1 MVDNYII
8 NKIAC
13 YLPNS
18 KVYSFSKYIHNKILC
33 RYFFEKVH
41 LHSVYVVYPS
51 KSLEIVVIPKNKN
64 LDYDVNYNKNFEGYN
79 NSSIKNN
86 MFFYMQLEKEIYAFQ
101 FIPPKTEI
109 IVLDENIDEL
119 YFYSK
124 SDTIFWLVV
133 NHTHVYKFNNYVR
146 ETKINLSEGFF
157 FEEFLIDEIV
167 YSNFFGEQFVVH
179 NLIKNKSFNIEF
191 SQSAYYSVLSKEYI
205 LVDFSQT
212 DKLIDPNPLP
222 NNTYSKPVEKR
233 NSLFK
238 FHFVDNYDKGRISL
252 EFISFLPYP
261 LNFESFNEY
270 CCYFWAK
277 DYDSKFISLWSKEKE
292 LGKIFISNMEDTLAI
307 DKLDGFRI
315 YIEFRIEIHIVD
327 FARCNIINK
336 IDLTSRIP
344 QLKTLGHFESIGDYY
359 KIIVLLNQ
367 KEIGAYRHYI
377 LDQDLFPI
385 YELKEYS
392 ASVFFD

>member
-1 MVDNYII
+1 MLDNYII
-8 NKIAC
+8 HKIAN

-18 KVYSFSKYIHNKILC
+18 KVYSFSKNINNRILC

-41 LHSVYVVYPS
+41 IHSLYVVYPN

-64 LDYDVNYNKNFEGYN
+64 LEYEVNYNKNFEGYN
-79 NSSIKNN
+79 NKSIKNN

-101 FIPPKTEI
+101 FIPPKTKI
-109 IVLDENIDEL
+109 LKLDENIDEL

-124 SDTIFWLVV
+124 NDTVFWLIV
-133 NHTHVYKFNNYVR
+133 NHTHVYKFNNYIQEAKVS
-146 ETKINLSEGFF
+146 LSEGFF
-157 FEEFLIDEIV
+157 FEELFIDEIV
-167 YSNFFGEQFVVH
+167 YSDFFGEQFVVH
-179 NLIKNKSFNIEF
+179 DLNKNKSFNLEF
-191 SQSAYYSVLSKEYI
+191 SQSAYYNVLSKEYV

-212 DKLIDPNPLP
+212 EKLIDPSPLP
-222 NNTYSKPVEKR
+222 STDSKPVEKR

-238 FHFVDNYDKGRISL
+238 FYLVDSYDKGRISL
-252 EFISFLPYP
+252 EFVSFLPYS
-261 LNFESFNEY
+261 LNFEGFNEY
-270 CCYFWAK
+270 CCYYWAK
-277 DYDSKFISLWSKEKE
+277 DYDNKFISLWFKEKE
-292 LGKIFISNMEDTLAI
+292 LGKIYISNMEDTLVI

-315 YIEFRIEIHIVD
+315 YIEYKIEIHLVD
-327 FARCNIINK
+327 FARCCIINK
-336 IDLTSRIP
+336 IDLTTRIP

-385 YELKEYS
+385 YELKDYS